1 MFIFGLYMIT
11 ILHLK
16 KLRHF
21 ECLQPHVPML
31 ACYLINGIAYRLTR
45 KKMLLWKWLFKI
57 TTTKVFF
64 SLFVLPSVFF
74 TLIEWLG
81 HLIGYQF
88 CNRLIG

>member
-11 ILHLK
+11 KLHLK

-45 KKMLLWKWLFKI
+45 KKNALMEM
-57 TTTKVFF
+57 VA
-64 SLFVLPSVFF
+64 
-74 TLIEWLG
+74 
-81 HLIGYQF
+81 
-88 CNRLIG
+88 